1 MNMKIR
7 ISTRVVFIFNS
18 FVLKFPIDKRG
29 YLQGKNEHKMYHKYK
44 HLDLLGTFYWEKL
57 GVVCMKRYNPIDK
70 IDTTTV
76 FKTKDLIPEFNF
88 ENCDL
93 FNHENWGELDN
104 TKYLID
110 YGIDESISKMY

>member
-29 YLQGKNEHKMYHKYK
+29 YLQGKNEYKMYRKYK
-44 HLDLLGTFYWEKL
+44 HLNLLGTLHWEKF
-57 GVVCMKRYNPIDK
+57 GVVCMKKYNLIDD
-70 IDTTTV
+70 INATTV
-76 FKTKDLIPEFNF
+76 FETKDLIPEFNF

-93 FNHENWGELDN
+93 LNHENWGELDDV
-104 TKYLID
+104 KYLID

>member
-29 YLQGKNEHKMYHKYK
+29 YLQCKNEYNIFNKYK
-44 HLDLLGTFYWEKL
+44 HLNVLGTLYWEKF
-57 GVVCMKRYNPIDK
+57 GVVCMKRYNQIDN
-70 IDTTTV
+70 IDVTTV
-76 FKTKDLIPEFNF
+76 FNTKDLITEFNF

-93 FNHENWGELDN
+93 FNHENWGELND